1 MFHIIYMYIYNSHD
15 KYVWGKKTR
24 DSNAASSASFCRLF
38 CCTASSLSPPSLR
51 CVVSFANAAAAAKIY
66 ALLNY
71 VHHCNNTI

>member
-1 MFHIIYMYIYNSHD
+1 MTNMYEE
-15 KYVWGKKTR
+15 KKPR

-71 VHHCNNTI
+71 VHHCNNTISIWL